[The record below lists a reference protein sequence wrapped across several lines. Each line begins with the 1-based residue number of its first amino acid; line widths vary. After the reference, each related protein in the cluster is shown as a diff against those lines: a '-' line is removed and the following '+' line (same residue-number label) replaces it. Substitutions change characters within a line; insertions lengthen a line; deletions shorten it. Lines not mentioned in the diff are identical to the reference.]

1 MKNLE
6 TNPITHSSLNGAEKV
21 ILKSTI
27 RFHIEYGGL
36 TYDQA
41 EQKGFEKIASIRK
54 MSKELSNPKSKAY
67 FPY

>member
-6 TNPITHSSLNGAEKV
+6 AQSLTQDSLNGAEKV
-21 ILKSTI
+21 LFKYEKK
-27 RFHIEYGGL
+27 FAIEYL
-36 TYDQA
+36 QMTDEQA
-41 EQKGFEKIASIRK
+41 EQKAFKKIANVRE